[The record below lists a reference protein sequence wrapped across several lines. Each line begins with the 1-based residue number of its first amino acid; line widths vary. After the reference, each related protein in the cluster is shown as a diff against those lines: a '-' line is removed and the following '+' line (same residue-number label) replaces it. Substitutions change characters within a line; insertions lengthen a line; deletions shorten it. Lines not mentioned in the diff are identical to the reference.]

1 MTTAPS
7 VVAMSDL
14 MGIVWLV
21 VLLALN
27 AFFVAAEFAVIAAKR
42 SQIEP
47 RAEQGSRRARTT
59 LWAMEHATLM
69 LAVTQLGITICS
81 LLILNVS
88 EPAIHHL
95 LEYGLFWLPAEASGV
110 VAFVLTLLLV
120 SGLHVVFGEM
130 VPKNIAFSTPDRA
143 ALALAPPLVGI
154 GTVFRPVVRALNG
167 LADLV
172 LKVFGVTPQ
181 HAVGTAFTLDQVA
194 TIVAESRREGV
205 LRDDAGTL
213 GNAFEFTEKVAADVA
228 VPTSELVTVGPS
240 GTPADIERAVAKFG
254 YSRYVILDA
263 AGAPSGYVHLKDVI
277 DLEDDD
283 EFDEPIPAK
292 RHRGLISVTTSTDLE
307 DALAAMQ
314 RAGAHLAKVVDPVAQ
329 IVGVLFL
336 EDIIEELVG
345 EVHDAT
351 QRD

>member
-1 MTTAPS
+1 MVTP
-7 VVAMSDL
+7 MSDL
-14 MGIVWLV
+14 AGIFWLV

-27 AFFVAAEFAVIAAKR
+27 GFFVAAEFAIIAAKR
-42 SQIEP
+42 AQIEP
-47 RAEQGSRRARTT
+47 KAEQGSRRAKTT

-69 LAVTQLGITICS
+69 LACTQLGITICS

-95 LEYGLFWLPAEASGV
+95 LEYPLFWLPEEVSGV
-110 VAFVLTLLLV
+110 AAFLITLVLV

-130 VPKNIAFSTPDRA
+130 VPKNIAFSSPDTT
-143 ALALAPPLVGI
+143 ALALSPVLVGF
-154 GTVFRPVVRALNG
+154 GRVFAPVVRVLNG
-167 LADLV
+167 TADLA
-172 LKVFGVTPQ
+172 LKAFGVTPQ
-181 HAVGTAFTLDQVA
+181 HAVTSAFTLDQVA

-213 GNAFEFTEKVAADVA
+213 GNAFEFTEKVASDVA
-228 VPTSELVTVGPS
+228 VPTADLVTIGADGS
-240 GTPADIERAVAKFG
+240 PADIERAVAKHGF
-254 YSRYVILDA
+254 SRYVIVDESGRPA
-263 AGAPSGYVHLKDVI
+263 AYIHLKDVI

-283 EFDEPIPAK
+283 EYSEPIPAK
-292 RHRGLISVTTSTDLE
+292 RWRTFISVTTTTELE
-307 DALAAMQ
+307 DALATLQ
-314 RAGAHLAKVVDPVAQ
+314 RAGAHLARVVDPLGS